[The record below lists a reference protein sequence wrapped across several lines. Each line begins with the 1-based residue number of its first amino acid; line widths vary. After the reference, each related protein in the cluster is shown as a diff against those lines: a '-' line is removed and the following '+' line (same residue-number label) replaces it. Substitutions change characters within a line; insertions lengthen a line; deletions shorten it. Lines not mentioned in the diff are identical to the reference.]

1 MRKLTT
7 LTTLTV
13 LLLTGCGIQNDPVIE
28 LTINNE
34 LESNFMVEVAD
45 TPKERAK
52 GLMGVS
58 KLPKQSG
65 MLFEFE
71 DSKIRN
77 FWMKNT
83 LIPLDIIYINEKYE
97 ITEILRN
104 VPPCKTD
111 ECPTYPSNQPAK
123 FVLEINGNLSNKLKI
138 EPGQKITL

>member
-1 MRKLTT
+1 MRKLATIT
-7 LTTLTV
+7 ILA
-13 LLLTGCGIQNDPVIE
+13 LLLTGCDNQSTPVIE
-28 LTINNE
+28 LTINND
-34 LESNFMVEVAD
+34 LESIFTVEVAD
-45 TPKERAK
+45 TQKERTK

-71 DSKIRN
+71 DSKVRS

-97 ITEILRN
+97 ITEILKN

-123 FVLEINGNLSNKLKI
+123 FVLEINGNLSDKLKI